1 MRSCASRA
9 VAVMVTRGAQAA
21 RVSCSSSASHRE
33 PVDTFTILCQNGT
46 IDGPTEGYTVNRFN
60 DFSAW
65 YEQVDGAAD
74 IDITELVGAFE
85 DGVTP
90 EEMNAR

>member
-1 MRSCASRA
+1 M
-9 VAVMVTRGAQAA
+9 
-21 RVSCSSSASHRE
+21 
-33 PVDTFTILCQNGT
+33 
-46 IDGPTEGYTVNRFN
+46 NRFN